1 MTRFGLRYQLTGWF
15 LLIGVVPAVAVSAYL
30 YSVTRTGLFR
40 EAAALM
46 RADADATADRFSES
60 FDLVRDQLVLAAQQ
74 VAQRVAEARPAP
86 RPRPRS
92 KPPRVNF
99 DPAVN
104 LLMSWGNRAP
114 VPFETWAVVDA
125 SAEPRLAFV
134 DGQPGAFGAL
144 SDADRALAIAA
155 QAAPEGDIV
164 FGGMAT
170 SAQTARRVVTFAA
183 PIPGVDGTAIGSL
196 HGEIPVEWF
205 QRALEVRVTPGGSLW
220 VFDHAGQLVLTT
232 DARPDA
238 DHVAVPLV
246 TEGRDDGDRSARLQI
261 GSEAAIAV
269 SLPLTVT
276 GAREPWTVTVS
287 APEHAIARKA
297 NPWRYVAVT
306 AGLAVAVAL
315 LAALISAR
323 ITRPIN
329 TLESGARRIA
339 QGDLDFDL
347 QLRGHNELEQLA
359 GSFHQMA
366 YTLKRAQERLTKAE
380 RMAAIGEVSLA
391 VHHEL
396 HALSV
401 SVIGHAERLKAEPDL
416 PPPVR
421 EQVAPIS
428 EGVGRMREI
437 IQKLDHINDQTA
449 APVPDRQ
456 PGGTA

>member
-1 MTRFGLRYQLTGWF
+1 
-15 LLIGVVPAVAVSAYL
+15 
-30 YSVTRTGLFR
+30 
-40 EAAALM
+40 
-46 RADADATADRFSES
+46 
-60 FDLVRDQLVLAAQQ
+60 
-74 VAQRVAEARPAP
+74 
-86 RPRPRS
+86 
-92 KPPRVNF
+92 
-99 DPAVN
+99 
-104 LLMSWGNRAP
+104 
-114 VPFETWAVVDA
+114 
-125 SAEPRLAFV
+125 
-134 DGQPGAFGAL
+134 
-144 SDADRALAIAA
+144 
-155 QAAPEGDIV
+155 
-164 FGGMAT
+164 
-170 SAQTARRVVTFAA
+170 
-183 PIPGVDGTAIGSL
+183 
-196 HGEIPVEWF
+196 
-205 QRALEVRVTPGGSLW
+205 LW
-220 VFDHAGQLVLTT
+220 VFDQAGRLILTT

-238 DHVAVPLV
+238 DHIAAPLV
-246 TEGRDDGDRSARLQI
+246 TKGRDDGDRPARLQI

-287 APEHAIARKA
+287 APEHAIASKA
-297 NPWRYVAVT
+297 HPWRYVAV
-306 AGLAVAVAL
+306 AAVLAVAVAL

-396 HALSV
+396 HALSA

-416 PPPVR
+416 PTPVR

-428 EGVGRMREI
+428 EGAGRMREI

-449 APVPDRQ
+449 APAPDRQ

>member
-1 MTRFGLRYQLTGWF
+1 MPRFGLRYQLTGWF
-15 LLIGVVPAVAVSAYL
+15 LLIGVVPTVAASAYL
-30 YSVTRTGLFR
+30 YSVTRAGLFR
-40 EAAALM
+40 EAATLM

-60 FDLVRDQLVLAAQQ
+60 FDLVREQLVLAAQQ
-74 VAQRVAEARPAP
+74 VGQRVAEARPAP
-86 RPRPRS
+86 RPGPRS
-92 KPPRVNF
+92 RPPRVNF

-104 LLMSWGNRAP
+104 LLMSWGSRAP

-134 DGQPGAFGAL
+134 EGEPGAFGAF

-155 QAAPEGDIV
+155 QATPAGEVV
-164 FGGMAT
+164 FGGIAT

-183 PIPGVDGTAIGSL
+183 PIPGTDGAAIGSL

-220 VFDHAGQLVLTT
+220 VFDQAGRLVLTT
-232 DARPDA
+232 DDGPDGEHLAASLSTARPDDQPA
-238 DHVAVPLV
+238 KL
-246 TEGRDDGDRSARLQI
+246 RI

-269 SLPLTVT
+269 SVPLTVT

-287 APEHAIARKA
+287 APEHAIASQA
-297 NPWRYVAVT
+297 QAWRYVAVA

-315 LAALISAR
+315 LAALLSAR

-347 QLRGHNELEQLA
+347 QPHGHNELEQLA

-396 HALSV
+396 HTLST
-401 SVIGHAERLKAEPDL
+401 SIIGSAERLQNGPDV
-416 PPPVR
+416 PPSVR
-421 EQVAPIS
+421 EQVVPIS
-428 EGVGRMREI
+428 EGAGRMREI
-437 IQKLDHINDQTA
+437 IQKLDHINDQA
-449 APVPDRQ
+449 SAPAPDRG
-456 PGGTA
+456 PGGAA

>member
-1 MTRFGLRYQLTGWF
+1 MPRFGLRYQLTGWF

-40 EAAALM
+40 DAAALM

-60 FDLVRDQLVLAAQQ
+60 FGLVRDQLVLAAQQ
-74 VAQRVAEARPAP
+74 VAQRVAEARSAP

-92 KPPRVNF
+92 KPRVNF

-104 LLMSWGNRAP
+104 LLMSWGNQAP

-183 PIPGVDGTAIGSL
+183 PILGVDGTAIGSL

-232 DARPDA
+232 DVRPDA
-238 DHVAVPLV
+238 DNVAALLS
-246 TEGRDDGDRSARLQI
+246 TKGRDDGDRPARLQI

-276 GAREPWTVTVS
+276 GAREPWAVTVS
-287 APEHAIARKA
+287 APEHAIASQA
-297 NPWRYVAVT
+297 HPWRYVAVT

-396 HALSV
+396 QALSA

-421 EQVAPIS
+421 EQVVPIS
-428 EGVGRMREI
+428 EGAGRMREI

-449 APVPDRQ
+449 PVPDHQ
-456 PGGTA
+456 PGATA